1 MKSANSIVP
10 RSPSACI
17 VSLRTPA
24 REDFRRRDPG
34 FSGQEKGQG
43 EISHVWLVVWNIFYI
58 IYGMLSFPLTNSIIF
73 QDGHCTTRCF
83 YHMFRIITMGMI
95 IIYQLPTR
103 YDEIHELHIYRKSKA
118 PGFCEGGRPRI

>member
-10 RSPSACI
+10 RSPSAFI

-43 EISHVWLVVWNIFYI
+43 ENQPCLVGGLEHVLHNIWDVI
-58 IYGMLSFPLTNSIIF
+58 IPI
-73 QDGHCTTRCF
+73 D
-83 YHMFRIITMGMI
+83 
-95 IIYQLPTR
+95 
-103 YDEIHELHIYRKSKA
+103 ELHHFSRWSLHHQMFL
-118 PGFCEGGRPRI
+118 PHV